1 MDFNDLR
8 PRHVGAELGDR
19 KPDLELM
26 SIFYIHAHKRMQTRP
41 SPGQATAQKLYSKGG
56 PVVKLEKLHDRD
68 SRGID
73 EYRSSAIDCKEL
85 CKDNTRSIRAWS
97 DRIACDLD
105 TGLVD
110 LDIVER
116 RPGAA
121 MESDAMELCAV
132 IAVVE
137 STTAQYKGPDP
148 VTISLNPPFA
158 GFILTPP
165 CQLDLP
171 PKHISRIPKRF
182 GFSCPRPD
190 LPPHPSRTYTER
202 SSYIFHFGFILKMY
216 SKELVSAVVALGMVS
231 GATALGCK
239 DDPVQVNSQADATQA
254 SNCDSIANDVVFGV
268 NAGTEIDLGGRL
280 KVINGS
286 LIIKNNGAIQTLQSS
301 SLTTIGGD
309 FIMQNVTSLVS
320 LVMPALGE
328 VGTIQWTTLN
338 AFTEPT
344 FGNPG
349 ITKAKSVTV
358 ADTFV
363 QNLDGINVQ
372 AVTDMNINNNHR
384 LSKFSTSIK
393 TLSNALYVNS
403 NALNM
408 TMEMPNLEWIANMTI
423 ANVSTFSVPSLK
435 TVNGSMRFDSNYF
448 TNFFAPNLTETHDGD
463 LSFVSNPQL
472 QNISIPLLKKV
483 GGGLTIANN
492 TDLMKV
498 DGLGSLTDVG
508 GAIKMRGSFDEIDLP
523 DLNNVVG
530 TAEFVST
537 EDITDSC
544 NALNKLSGNVI
555 QGKVTDC
562 RGSDASAN
570 NDTSSAG
577 DGSSG
582 SGSSGSSGNK
592 NAASLSSASM
602 STVVTLAALGG
613 LVAAFL

>member
-1 MDFNDLR
+1 
-8 PRHVGAELGDR
+8 
-19 KPDLELM
+19 
-26 SIFYIHAHKRMQTRP
+26 
-41 SPGQATAQKLYSKGG
+41 
-56 PVVKLEKLHDRD
+56 
-68 SRGID
+68 
-73 EYRSSAIDCKEL
+73 
-85 CKDNTRSIRAWS
+85 
-97 DRIACDLD
+97 
-105 TGLVD
+105 
-110 LDIVER
+110 
-116 RPGAA
+116 
-121 MESDAMELCAV
+121 
-132 IAVVE
+132 
-137 STTAQYKGPDP
+137 
-148 VTISLNPPFA
+148 
-158 GFILTPP
+158 
-165 CQLDLP
+165 
-171 PKHISRIPKRF
+171 
-182 GFSCPRPD
+182 
-190 LPPHPSRTYTER
+190 
-202 SSYIFHFGFILKMY
+202 MY
-216 SKELVSAVVALGMVS
+216 SKELVSAVVALGLVS

-239 DDPVQVNSQADATQA
+239 DDPVQINNQADATQA
-254 SNCDSIANDVVFGV
+254 SNCDSITNDVVLSET
-268 NAGTEIDLGGRL
+268 AGTNIDLGGRL
-280 KVINGS
+280 KTINGS
-286 LIIKNNGAIQTLQSS
+286 LIVKNNGAIQSLASS

-309 FIMQNVTSLVS
+309 FILMNDTSLVS
-320 LVMPALGE
+320 LTMPMLNS
-328 VGTIQWTTLN
+328 VGTIQWTTLSALN
-338 AFTEPT
+338 EPT

-349 ITKAKSVTV
+349 ITKAKSVLV

-363 QNLDGINVQ
+363 QNLDGLNVQ
-372 AVTDMNINNNHR
+372 SLTDMNINNNHR

-408 TMEMPNLEWIANMTI
+408 SMEMPNLEWIANMTI

-498 DGLGSLTDVG
+498 DGLGSLADVG

-537 EDITDSC
+537 EDITSSC
-544 NALNKLSGNVI
+544 DTLNKLSGGVI

-577 DGSSG
+577 GSSG
-582 SGSSGSSGNK
+582 SGSSGSGNNK
-592 NAASLSSASM
+592 NAASLASASM
-602 STVVTLAALGG
+602 STVVTLATLGG

>member
-1 MDFNDLR
+1 
-8 PRHVGAELGDR
+8 
-19 KPDLELM
+19 
-26 SIFYIHAHKRMQTRP
+26 
-41 SPGQATAQKLYSKGG
+41 
-56 PVVKLEKLHDRD
+56 
-68 SRGID
+68 
-73 EYRSSAIDCKEL
+73 
-85 CKDNTRSIRAWS
+85 
-97 DRIACDLD
+97 
-105 TGLVD
+105 
-110 LDIVER
+110 
-116 RPGAA
+116 
-121 MESDAMELCAV
+121 
-132 IAVVE
+132 
-137 STTAQYKGPDP
+137 
-148 VTISLNPPFA
+148 
-158 GFILTPP
+158 
-165 CQLDLP
+165 
-171 PKHISRIPKRF
+171 
-182 GFSCPRPD
+182 
-190 LPPHPSRTYTER
+190 
-202 SSYIFHFGFILKMY
+202 MY
-216 SKELVSAVVALGMVS
+216 SKELVSAVVALGLVS

-239 DDPVQVNSQADATQA
+239 DDPVQINSQADATQA
-254 SNCDSIANDVVFGV
+254 SNCDSIPNDVVFGV
-268 NAGTEIDLGGRL
+268 TAGTEIDLGGRL
-280 KVINGS
+280 KTINGS
-286 LIIKNNGAIQTLQSS
+286 LIVKNNGALQSLASS

-309 FIMQNVTSLVS
+309 FILQNVTSLVS
-320 LVMPALGE
+320 LTMPMLNA
-328 VGTIQWTTLN
+328 VNTIQWTTLSALN
-338 AFTEPT
+338 EPT

-358 ADTFV
+358 SDTFV

-372 AVTDMNINNNHR
+372 ALTDMNINNNHR

-448 TNFFAPNLTETHDGD
+448 TNFVAPNLTETHDGD

-472 QNISIPLLKKV
+472 QNISIPLLTKV

-498 DGLGSLTDVG
+498 DGLGSLADVG

-537 EDITDSC
+537 ADITDSC
-544 NALNKLSGNVI
+544 NTLNKLSGSVI

-577 DGSSG
+577 GSSGNSSSG
-582 SGSSGSSGNK
+582 SGGNK
-592 NAASLSSASM
+592 NAASPSSASM

>member
-1 MDFNDLR
+1 
-8 PRHVGAELGDR
+8 
-19 KPDLELM
+19 
-26 SIFYIHAHKRMQTRP
+26 
-41 SPGQATAQKLYSKGG
+41 
-56 PVVKLEKLHDRD
+56 
-68 SRGID
+68 
-73 EYRSSAIDCKEL
+73 
-85 CKDNTRSIRAWS
+85 
-97 DRIACDLD
+97 
-105 TGLVD
+105 
-110 LDIVER
+110 
-116 RPGAA
+116 
-121 MESDAMELCAV
+121 
-132 IAVVE
+132 
-137 STTAQYKGPDP
+137 
-148 VTISLNPPFA
+148 
-158 GFILTPP
+158 
-165 CQLDLP
+165 
-171 PKHISRIPKRF
+171 
-182 GFSCPRPD
+182 
-190 LPPHPSRTYTER
+190 
-202 SSYIFHFGFILKMY
+202 MY
-216 SKELVSAVVALGMVS
+216 SKELVSAVVALGLVS

-239 DDPVQVNSQADATQA
+239 DDPVQINSQADATQA
-254 SNCDSIANDVVFGV
+254 SNCDSIPNDVVFGST
-268 NAGTEIDLGGRL
+268 AGTEIDLGGRL
-280 KVINGS
+280 KTINGS
-286 LIIKNNGAIQTLQSS
+286 LIVKNNGALQSLASS

-309 FIMQNVTSLVS
+309 FILQNVTSLVS
-320 LVMPALGE
+320 LTMPMLNA
-328 VGTIQWTTLN
+328 VNTIQWTTLSALN
-338 AFTEPT
+338 EPT

-358 ADTFV
+358 SDTFV

-372 AVTDMNINNNHR
+372 ALTDMNINNNHR

-448 TNFFAPNLTETHDGD
+448 TNFVAPNLTETHDGD

-472 QNISIPLLKKV
+472 QNISIPLLTKV

-498 DGLGSLTDVG
+498 DGLGSLADVG

-537 EDITDSC
+537 ADITDSC
-544 NALNKLSGNVI
+544 NTLNKLSGSVI

-577 DGSSG
+577 GSSGNSSSG
-582 SGSSGSSGNK
+582 SGGNK
-592 NAASLSSASM
+592 NAASPSSASM